1 MMAEVED
8 LEKECEDLAQN
19 DDDNSKT
26 RLTELV
32 QEIEEYQES
41 LKEVNWKVN
50 NTQCACVVSIIAAI
64 TCALYINNV
73 YILRCVQTMLT
84 NQTGVFF
91 N

>member
-8 LEKECEDLAQN
+8 LEKECEVLVQN

-41 LKEVNWKVN
+41 LKEVKLE
-50 NTQCACVVSIIAAI
+50 SK
-64 TCALYINNV
+64 
-73 YILRCVQTMLT
+73 
-84 NQTGVFF
+84 
-91 N
+91 